1 MTARRL
7 RAYPLPAKRSAAPS
21 ASDSKTRMHAACM
34 VLANLLII
42 LAPIRDVNVALIYAR
57 RSIVHRQL
65 RLPQVSHDLYIFPTA
80 SATPTFL
87 RLSEHSS
94 SSNAVCHYCPHG
106 TALHYDG
113 LQLYYLPKR
122 RLSSS
127 ASSTST
133 HNPIEDPGP
142 KSLRKKFRSLFFQFL
157 HVQDRTLLQPEQ
169 A

>member
-34 VLANLLII
+34 VLASLLII
-42 LAPIRDVNVALIYAR
+42 LAPIRDVNVALLYAR

-80 SATPTFL
+80 SAAPTFL

-122 RLSSS
+122 IL
-127 ASSTST
+127 
-133 HNPIEDPGP
+133 NF
-142 KSLRKKFRSLFFQFL
+142 LCQF
-157 HVQDRTLLQPEQ
+157 HKHTQPD
-169 A
+169 